1 MSDRAE
7 NLEDIERRLK
17 EDILQE
23 AAKCADVFSSHPFVA
38 EYANRFGGLILTHN
52 EVASECKIHR
62 AGFPIFMFGG
72 QPNTVKDL

>member
-23 AAKCADVFSSHPFVA
+23 AAKCADGFSSHTFVA
-38 EYANRFGGLILTHN
+38 EYAFRFGGLILTHN
-52 EVASECKIHR
+52 EVASEFNALKYT
-62 AGFPIFMFGG
+62 GPIFRFSCSGDSRT
-72 QPNTVKDL
+72 Q

>member
-23 AAKCADVFSSHPFVA
+23 AAKCADCFSSQPSA
-38 EYANRFGGLILTHN
+38 SEYVFRFGGLILTHN
-52 EVASECKIHR
+52 EVASEL
-62 AGFPIFMFGG
+62 M
-72 QPNTVKDL
+72 L